1 MSRRATATIGRRAP
15 LRWPMSRFQRGF
27 AATLIFDITAR
38 GVSALTTVILIRFL
52 AVGAY
57 AFVVVFL
64 AVGQFVGSATTG
76 GLRVLYVR
84 TEAERVARGSAN
96 ALPFAAVLAGTLLI
110 IAAFAI
116 GGAAVAEI
124 AGVGAS
130 NVRLPFIAL
139 CALFSV
145 GQGTVDLATYH
156 YQAGLRFRRGGQVAL
171 TRNVLLLL
179 AAVLVSALLSS
190 SKLVVAAALAAAS
203 VAAGIMAAGDVLGQD
218 PEQRRLRGT
227 RLGFSA
233 ESGWLTIYS
242 FVAAG
247 FATVDV
253 FIVAI
258 ILTANDV
265 ASFGAAQRYYAIAL
279 GVVPALE
286 AVLRVRTSQP
296 DIVESPEAQTSALT
310 SWIKRSAVPT
320 GLAILLLALAAPPV
334 IGWINHGRYPSS
346 IPVFQILLVGVFA
359 YYLAMP
365 AVSLLMAQRRFRLL
379 AASFGAA
386 FVVNGAGDFVVGPV
400 AGITGVAVIA
410 TTVLIALS
418 AFDTLSAM
426 RPTRAAVL
434 ATGPGAQV

>member
-1 MSRRATATIGRRAP
+1 MSRWASSTLGRRPP
-15 LRWPMSRFQRGF
+15 LRWPLSTFQRGF
-27 AATLIFDITAR
+27 AATLVFDIGAR

-110 IAAFAI
+110 IGLFAV
-116 GGAAVAEI
+116 GGAAIAEI
-124 AGVGAS
+124 AGVGPS
-130 NVRLPFIAL
+130 HLRLPFVVL
-139 CALFSV
+139 CALFSA
-145 GQGTVDLATYH
+145 GQGTVDLVTYH
-156 YQAGLRFRRGGQVAL
+156 YQAGLRFRRGGQVAV
-171 TRNVLLLL
+171 TRNMLLLA
-179 AAVLVSALLSS
+179 AAVLVSVLLST
-190 SKLVVAAALAAAS
+190 SKLAVAAALTAASLAAA
-203 VAAGIMAAGDVLGQD
+203 VLAAGKVLVQD
-218 PEQRRLRGT
+218 SGQRRLRGT
-227 RLGFSA
+227 RFGFSA

-296 DIVESPEAQTSALT
+296 DIVESAEAQASALT
-310 SWIKRSAVPT
+310 GWIKRSALPT
-320 GLAILLLALAAPPV
+320 GVAILVLTAASSPLITWV
-334 IGWINHGRYPSS
+334 NHGRYPSS

-379 AASFGAA
+379 AASFGTA
-386 FVVNGAGDFVVGPV
+386 FVVNGVGDFVVGPS
-400 AGITGVAVIA
+400 AGIIGIAVIA

-418 AFDTLSAM
+418 AFDTLTAM
-426 RPTRAAVL
+426 RATRLLLVG
-434 ATGPGAQV
+434 GPGAPA